1 MTDKYSICPFMMN
14 ALFAVNSFRFY
25 FYFILFF
32 IHHPIKVFCHR
43 IKSIVLFLRTEYPV
57 KLSVELARVQFV

>member
-32 IHHPIKVFCHR
+32 IHELE
-43 IKSIVLFLRTEYPV
+43 LFLDLPPQLLMNQAV
-57 KLSVELARVQFV
+57 HNVVQETMPQ